1 MPRNRPGHGA
11 ERKVPRTYRL
21 NPSTVAAAQR
31 ILGTPNATAT
41 VDAALDLVI
50 IATGAR
56 RRYAGHARGGSAH
69 NAASRTVS
77 VNAAGAVALGSPT
90 GTGRRLGRAQCED
103 RQLRRAAE
111 AGRERHGP
119 DTP

>member
-41 VDAALDLVI
+41 IDAALDLVVLRQELVEGTR
-50 IATGAR
+50 AMLGVDLRLAPR
-56 RRYAGHARGGSAH
+56 REP
-69 NAASRTVS
+69 SR
-77 VNAAGAVALGSPT
+77 
-90 GTGRRLGRAQCED
+90 
-103 RQLRRAAE
+103 
-111 AGRERHGP
+111 
-119 DTP
+119 